1 MATKVI
7 DKMVTEGDL
16 YSNISIICKGVS
28 SLKASPRLLRI
39 WQSDTDRSPPSLYR
53 RSHVTTDFGKR
64 TGRRFLLESMAFL
77 NLVLKVRVSLQPIQ
91 RE

>member
-28 SLKASPRLLRI
+28 SLKVSPRLLRI
-39 WQSDTDRSPPSLYR
+39 WQGDTDRSPPSLYSR
-53 RSHVTTDFGKR
+53 P
-64 TGRRFLLESMAFL
+64 
-77 NLVLKVRVSLQPIQ
+77 SLSKYKGIPPSPLITPPPDDKSEAPPPITS
-91 RE
+91 